1 MGRNRRAKGEQQP
14 EGDAR
19 PETPQRQ
26 SVAEAILVGAVSAL
40 FVLRPLYPSESV
52 AAEGDGLPVVMLW
65 LLTLTFWAILVAR
78 RTVRQVRFG
87 RPDAALAALVVWHSI
102 AALWAFAH
110 ESPRPALNML
120 WEWLGLAVAF
130 FLARQVFSS
139 GLQRRAIGAVVAALA
154 VAVSIYGLYQYGI
167 ELPATRD
174 LYEQSSDARLRELG
188 LWFPVGSPERM
199 QFEQRLASLEPMA
212 TFALANSLAGFL
224 VPWAVVALGISIA
237 FAPRL
242 SLRQKVVIALLL
254 IPLGL
259 CLLLTKSRS
268 AFLAVACGV
277 AATAA
282 VWWFGRH
289 RQMQMRRIMLVA
301 TLAVTLV
308 GAAVLGAVMVGG
320 LDVEVLSEAPKSLGY
335 RLQYWQASVAMIRD
349 MPLLGCGPGN
359 FQNRYTAYKLP
370 DASEEIADPHNFL
383 LEVWATAG
391 TPAAIALVAT
401 IGAFCLCVL
410 RPSQRTAE
418 GSVETPE
425 YRVLQSPDLAAI
437 LGGAV
442 VGVLLSLPISV
453 FSAAPPNWWVLLAV
467 LPVGAAVLMTL
478 VPWIARGHE
487 SAALWTLAAS
497 ALLVHLLFAG
507 GIAFPGVAGSLWLLA
522 ALALN
527 ASQCGEREVRA
538 GVGTAVVAVTLALLV
553 ACHVTGYLPTLVA
566 RSRLGQAYSPN
577 VDPEPLLREAA
588 AADPWAIEPRK
599 LLADLAYQRW
609 VLQPGDENLAR
620 FDHAVSETLSR
631 APRGA
636 TLRHQ
641 FGREYCEGYRLCQ
654 NQALLERA
662 VQLLESDTALYP
674 NSCQIRA
681 DLAESYLL
689 AGDRAGYERE
699 RDEAFRLEKLTPHLD
714 KRLSKEQR
722 QRLSRTVLAPEV
734 RAVPPE

>member
-1 MGRNRRAKGEQQP
+1 MGRNRRAKGTQQP
-14 EGDAR
+14 QVEGR
-19 PETPQRQ
+19 PETRRRQ
-26 SVAEAILVGAVSAL
+26 SIAEAVLVGAVSAL
-40 FVLRPLYPSESV
+40 FLLRPLYPSESV

-65 LLTLTFWAILVAR
+65 LLALMFWAILAAR
-78 RTVRQVRFG
+78 RTIRQVRFG
-87 RPDAALAALVVWHSI
+87 WPDAALAAVVLWHSI

-139 GLQRRAIGAVVAALA
+139 GMQRRAIGAVMVALA
-154 VAVSIYGLYQYGI
+154 VAVSIYGLYQYGV

-174 LYEQSSDARLRELG
+174 LYVQSSDARLRELG
-188 LWFPVGSPERM
+188 LWSPEGSPERM
-199 QFEQRLASLEPMA
+199 LFEQRLASLEPMA

-242 SLRQKVVIALLL
+242 NLRQKVVIASLL

-268 AFLAVACGV
+268 AFLAVACGA

-289 RQMQMRRIMLVA
+289 RQVQMRRILVVA

-308 GAAVLGAVMVGG
+308 GAAVLGTVMVGG

-335 RLQYWQASVAMIRD
+335 RLQYWQASGAMIRD
-349 MPLLGCGPGN
+349 RPLLGCGPGN
-359 FQNRYTAYKLP
+359 FQNRYTAFKLP
-370 DASEEIADPHNFL
+370 DASEEIADPHNFF

-391 TPAAIALVAT
+391 TPAAIALMAT

-418 GSVETPE
+418 SSVETPE

-437 LGGAV
+437 PGGAV
-442 VGVLLSLPISV
+442 IGVLLSLPISA
-453 FSAAPPNWWVLLAV
+453 FSAAPPNWWVLLAI
-467 LPVGAAVLMTL
+467 LPVGAALLMIL
-478 VPWIARGHE
+478 VPWIARGQE

-527 ASQCGEREVRA
+527 ASQCGEREVHA

-566 RSRLGQAYSPN
+566 RTRLGQAYSPN
-577 VDPEPLLREAA
+577 VDPEPFLREAA
-588 AADPWAIEPRK
+588 AADPWAVEPRK
-599 LLADLAYQRW
+599 LLADLAYQQW
-609 VLQPGDENLAR
+609 VLQPSDENLAR
-620 FDHAVSETLSR
+620 FDRAVREAFSR
-631 APRGA
+631 APRA
-636 TLRHQ
+636 AALRHQ
-641 FGREYCEGYRLCQ
+641 FGQEYREGYRLSQ
-654 NQALLERA
+654 KQTLLERA
-662 VQLLESDTALYP
+662 VQLLESATALYP
-674 NSCQIRA
+674 NNCQIRA
-681 DLAESYLL
+681 DLAEAYLL

-699 RDEAFRLEKLTPHLD
+699 RDEAFRLEGLTPHLD
-714 KRLSKEQR
+714 KRLREEQR

-734 RAVPPE
+734 RTVPPE